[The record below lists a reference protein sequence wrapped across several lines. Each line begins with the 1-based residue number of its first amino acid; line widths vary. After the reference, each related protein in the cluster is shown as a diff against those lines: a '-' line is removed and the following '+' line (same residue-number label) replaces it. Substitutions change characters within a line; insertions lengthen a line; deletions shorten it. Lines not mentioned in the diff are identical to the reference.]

1 VDTNVDP
8 KQHIHRGQLMP
19 KLLTVKQVAELR
31 NMSVSYVYKSA
42 ERGDIESFK
51 FGSSLRFTEDHVN
64 EYMRKSVNTA
74 KEEIPK

>member
-1 VDTNVDP
+1 MDP
-8 KQHIHRGQLMP
+8 KQHIHRRKLMP
-19 KLLTVKQVAELR
+19 KLFTVKEVAELI

-42 ERGDIESFK
+42 EKGDIESFK

-64 EYMRKSVNTA
+64 EYMRKSINTV